1 MCLGVFTA
9 NAQYSDK
16 TKEIVA
22 TLGVPFTVTPYVDLG
37 IPTNAFEYT
46 PSSAP
51 DYTISDA
58 TAFSIVSTAVIIR
71 NNSWNQPVNVAYSH
85 TMTPQKT
92 GFYTFSQGVYYRYGN
107 QMNGQTPVMT
117 YNITVVDL
125 TAINLGTNSL
135 SMYLGESYQF
145 NPTLTHPQ
153 AQTTLTW
160 QSSNTSVATVD
171 ANGLLS
177 ATGIGTTTITC
188 TAHNGVTA
196 SCEVTVN
203 PVLVSS
209 VALNKTEAEMTVG
222 EKLQLEATASPEN
235 ATDKGITWSSTNET
249 VAVVDESGLVTAV
262 GSGTCQV
269 KATAND
275 GSGKSASCLVTVEKN
290 NKLTVTDMTQCS
302 GGRGVLSVLLTDEE
316 TIMGFQ
322 FDLLL
327 PEGVTVAE
335 DDGKLMAA
343 LTGNAVNTHSI
354 SSSKVGEGLYRFIV
368 TPQGNRAI
376 SNSDGGGMS
385 ITIDVADDV
394 ATGIYTMTIS
404 DIEMTVRKAG
414 NVFEDIHPKNS
425 TATLTVAEATMGD
438 VNGDGRVSVTDVISM
453 NSYILE
459 EEPAQFIRK
468 VADLNGDGK
477 VTITDIVQVID
488 IILGK

>member
-1 MCLGVFTA
+1 
-9 NAQYSDK
+9 
-16 TKEIVA
+16 
-22 TLGVPFTVTPYVDLG
+22 
-37 IPTNAFEYT
+37 
-46 PSSAP
+46 
-51 DYTISDA
+51 
-58 TAFSIVSTAVIIR
+58 
-71 NNSWNQPVNVAYSH
+71 
-85 TMTPQKT
+85 
-92 GFYTFSQGVYYRYGN
+92 
-107 QMNGQTPVMT
+107 MT

-135 SMYLGESYQF
+135 SMYLGENYQF

-171 ANGLLS
+171 ANGLLTT
-177 ATGIGTTTITC
+177 TGIGTTTITC
-188 TAHNGVTA
+188 TAHNGVSA

-203 PVLVSS
+203 PVIVSGIT
-209 VALNKTEAEMTVG
+209 LNETEAEMTVG
-222 EKLQLEATASPEN
+222 EKLQLEATVSPEN
-235 ATDKGITWSSTNET
+235 ATNKSVTWNSTNET

-290 NKLTVTDMTQCS
+290 NKLTVTNMTQCS
-302 GGRGVLSVLLTDEE
+302 GGRGVLNVLLTDEE
-316 TIMGFQ
+316 TVMGFQ

-335 DDGKLMAA
+335 NEGQLLAA

-354 SSSKVGEGLYRFIV
+354 SSSKVGEGQYRFIV
-368 TPQGNRAI
+368 TPQGSRAI
-376 SNSDGGGMS
+376 SQANGDGMT
-385 ITIDVADDV
+385 ITIDVADDM
-394 ATGIYTMTIS
+394 AAGTYTMTIQ
-404 DIEMTVRKAG
+404 DIEMTVKKAG

-425 TATLTVAEATMGD
+425 TATLTVTEATMGD

-477 VTITDIVQVID
+477 VTITDMVQVID
-488 IILGK
+488 IILGR